1 MVMKAKDAF
10 QVRTYIP
17 ISPQAKV
24 FDIGPLT
31 STPISS
37 ITLICF
43 WVNGWS
49 YISVF
54 MDGNMMTGVSL
65 GLVALIKLVYKLSGS
80 YLSQSKDSFLVSRS
94 ITYQQVITQPIGN
107 FG

>member
-1 MVMKAKDAF
+1 
-10 QVRTYIP
+10 
-17 ISPQAKV
+17 
-24 FDIGPLT
+24 
-31 STPISS
+31 
-37 ITLICF
+37 
-43 WVNGWS
+43 
-49 YISVF
+49 